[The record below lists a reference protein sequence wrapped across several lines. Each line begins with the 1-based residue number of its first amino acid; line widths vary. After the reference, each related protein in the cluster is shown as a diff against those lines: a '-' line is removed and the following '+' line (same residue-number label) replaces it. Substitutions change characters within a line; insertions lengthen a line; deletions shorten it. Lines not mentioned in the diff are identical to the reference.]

1 MGIQWVILCF
11 GDFPGPGCPV
21 LFPLE
26 LAIVFGLSCT
36 GAVKYVAVPL
46 VFGRGRLPSVVVWS
60 WSMGW
65 ARLDAEGAVG
75 VLSGLVVGGVLA
87 VVNTPQNL
95 LQ

>member
-1 MGIQWVILCF
+1 M
-11 GDFPGPGCPV
+11 

-26 LAIVFGLSCT
+26 LAIVFGVCCT

-60 WSMGW
+60 WSMSW
-65 ARLDAEGAVG
+65 ARLDAQGAVG

-87 VVNTPQNL
+87 VVVL
-95 LQ
+95 VVWGGVYSVCICLSGEDRGGGGG